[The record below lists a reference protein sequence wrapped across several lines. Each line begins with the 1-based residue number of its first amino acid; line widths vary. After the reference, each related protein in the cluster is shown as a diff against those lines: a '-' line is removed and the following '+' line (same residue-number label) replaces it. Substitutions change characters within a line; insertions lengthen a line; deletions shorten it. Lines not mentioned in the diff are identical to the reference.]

1 MPQAAWAADHCA
13 VSTLPRMAVM
23 IFKVFK
29 KQELARLHEL
39 LAGNLIVGPVAR
51 GKDRNGKPIYDFEV
65 ISDFAEL
72 ALDYTQTVHS
82 PKRFVLPYRETLA
95 TFALNAD
102 GWEKQVDLNVRQPL
116 VFFGMHACDI
126 NALNKLD
133 LVLAKST
140 YPNPYYLGKRKTLFI
155 LGISC
160 NPEPQCFCRSMG
172 TDFASHGFDLFLT
185 DLGGKYFAEILS
197 APAFN
202 LLSQLSCQEPSAKD
216 HRRYK
221 QIANEKSRR
230 YTAAVDISDLT
241 KILDLEFASKAWD
254 YWGEK
259 CLSCG
264 TCANVCPTCYCYG
277 VEEQVGLDL
286 RQAGKTRALHS
297 CNLIDFATVAGG
309 HNFRPTSASRLKY
322 RYYHKHRGFVEAF
335 EEPLCVG
342 CGRCGTACLA
352 EITPPAVIAS
362 VRGKE

>member
-1 MPQAAWAADHCA
+1 
-13 VSTLPRMAVM
+13 M
-23 IFKVFK
+23 IFKIFK

-39 LAGNLIVGPVAR
+39 LAVNVIVGPVTK
-51 GKDRNGKPIYDFEV
+51 GNDRNGKPLYNFAV
-65 ISDFAEL
+65 VSDFAEL

-82 PKRFVLPYRETLA
+82 PKRFILPYKETLS
-95 TFALNAD
+95 TFAMTDD
-102 GWEKQVDLNVRQPL
+102 GWEKHIDLNACQPI

-140 YPNPYYLGKRKTLFI
+140 YPNPYYMSKRKNLVI
-155 LGISC
+155 IGLSC

-172 TDFASHGFDLFLT
+172 TDSAIHGFDLFLT
-185 DLGGKYFAEILS
+185 DLGDKYFAEILS
-197 APAFN
+197 ARAFD
-202 LLSQLSCQEPSAKD
+202 LLSQISCKEPSAKD
-216 HRRYK
+216 HTLYK
-221 QIANEKSRR
+221 QTRKKSKL
-230 YTAAVDISDLT
+230 YTAKVDTSDLT
-241 KILDLEFASKAWD
+241 KILDLEFESKAWD

-277 VEEQVGLDL
+277 VEEQVNLDL
-286 RQAGKTRALHS
+286 KHAGKTKSLHS
-297 CNLIDFATVAGG
+297 CNLIDFAKVAGG

-335 EEPLCVG
+335 EESLCVG
-342 CGRCGTACLA
+342 CGRCGAACLA
-352 EITPPAVIAS
+352 DINPPEVIAS